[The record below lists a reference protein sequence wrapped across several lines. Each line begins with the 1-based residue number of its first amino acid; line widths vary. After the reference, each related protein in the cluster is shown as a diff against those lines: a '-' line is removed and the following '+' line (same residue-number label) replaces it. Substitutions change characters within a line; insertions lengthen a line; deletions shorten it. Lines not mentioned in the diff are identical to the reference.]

1 MGIAYAKLV
10 ENVAINCKFKPEIRA
25 FAQHECSGQNTQQI
39 HTQTQRKQTH
49 THTHMYT
56 HIYTVIAMR
65 ISLQI
70 YANVLRQMPHKSA
83 WKLSC
88 GKTRRIATHQNKTK
102 QNKTKLEQSKTKL
115 WKLILPTITTTTT
128 TSTTT
133 TANVSPR
140 HKTQLFWQASNR
152 LHEQKDGHDEVVVAH
167 YEHDKAE

>member
-1 MGIAYAKLV
+1 
-10 ENVAINCKFKPEIRA
+10 
-25 FAQHECSGQNTQQI
+25 
-39 HTQTQRKQTH
+39 
-49 THTHMYT
+49 MYT

-140 HKTQLFWQASNR
+140 HKTQLFWQASAWAEGWTWWSCSCSLWAWQSWMTSIFGAFNGDA
-152 LHEQKDGHDEVVVAH
+152 HNNDGAWDGRVGGGYDDVDDMATR
-167 YEHDKAE
+167 DKRKC